1 MKPAIKNFRFYFVK
15 AMALKLV
22 QPEDQY
28 ESDLKSYWYLL
39 KLKRQVSMYC
49 STPWSIWLEK
59 HVQGVVLVDVDP
71 VWHKGK
77 HYVSIS
83 LPFKFKDHLTY

>member
-49 STPWSIWLEK
+49 SIPWSIWLEK

-71 VWHKGK
+71 V
-77 HYVSIS
+77 
-83 LPFKFKDHLTY
+83 